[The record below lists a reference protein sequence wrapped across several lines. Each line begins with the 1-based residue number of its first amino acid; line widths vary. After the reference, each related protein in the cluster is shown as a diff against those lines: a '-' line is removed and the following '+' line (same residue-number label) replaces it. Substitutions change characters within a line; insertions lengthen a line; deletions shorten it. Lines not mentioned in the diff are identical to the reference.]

1 MNKEEE
7 QPDVIYNVTECC
19 VSSGLSDVCLPLC
32 SYDASMSQLKSLA
45 GICGNEFHK
54 LIRCG
59 AGGRNHNSCCERRG
73 VPLNCLPI
81 CTGVIGKSVT
91 ASPPNTC
98 IPFIGNIVQCFEEGK
113 EKFYLCLRV
122 RPVMLSLN
130 QNHGD
135 IYRYRITT
143 RSRYRAACC

>member
-1 MNKEEE
+1 MDKEEK
-7 QPDVIYNVTECC
+7 QPNVVYNVTECC

-73 VPLNCLPI
+73 VPLNCLPL
-81 CTGVIGKSVT
+81 CTGVIGKTVT
-91 ASPPNTC
+91 ASPPNAC
-98 IPFIGNIVQCFEEGK
+98 IPFIGNIVQCFEEG
-113 EKFYLCLRV
+113 V
-122 RPVMLSLN
+122 
-130 QNHGD
+130 
-135 IYRYRITT
+135 
-143 RSRYRAACC
+143 